1 MAEVARFFDTVSYG
15 ETDQAEVQSR
25 FRPDG
30 VIYEADANRLAVAS
44 PGGMFISVMPGE
56 AMVEGFHYKNTAVK
70 VLAIAA
76 NTSGATRIDRVVLR
90 LNRIANSL
98 TAEIVQGTPG
108 AGTPG
113 LTQVAGGVWELAL
126 ATVTVANGTLAVTS
140 AMITDAR
147 TYGNIIHNSAEIG
160 LASVPSGFAGIQRRV
175 LTADVSGNLY
185 FDDNAAG
192 RRNYLDNAT
201 FRVNQRVSGS
211 AGNSGDYASDRW
223 TFATTNNVG
232 GFFSGVVGVS
242 GSLAGVGSESCNAMF
257 FQRANNTAP
266 ATNTIVSVR
275 QNIEGTEL
283 LNLQGMP
290 MVLSFWAFAGKTGT
304 YGVNVEQMG
313 TNWKYL
319 STFTIT
325 LANAWQ
331 FFTIQVPWTSSGTW
345 LTTTAGAIAV
355 RWVAEAGATQRAATV
370 NAWYNGVEFAASTV
384 NNALNAT
391 NDTLYVAAPKLE
403 VGTLATRWEAM
414 NYATELQRAYR
425 YLYVEQAGGL
435 VPSFVYSTTQ
445 IISMMTFPV
454 QMRVTPSMAPS
465 QTPVFTN
472 GGAPAINGISNI
484 CNGQYTTGLTY
495 SSFGLWL
502 ASQRVCGGLLSSST
516 PSSNISAS
524 QAGLMQL
531 GSALRL
537 IYSAEP

>member
-1 MAEVARFFDTVSYG
+1 
-15 ETDQAEVQSR
+15 
-25 FRPDG
+25 
-30 VIYEADANRLAVAS
+30 
-44 PGGMFISVMPGE
+44 
-56 AMVEGFHYKNTAVK
+56 
-70 VLAIAA
+70 
-76 NTSGATRIDRVVLR
+76 
-90 LNRIANSL
+90 
-98 TAEIVQGTPG
+98 
-108 AGTPG
+108 
-113 LTQVAGGVWELAL
+113 
-126 ATVTVANGTLAVTS
+126 
-140 AMITDAR
+140 
-147 TYGNIIHNSAEIG
+147 
-160 LASVPSGFAGIQRRV
+160 
-175 LTADVSGNLY
+175 
-185 FDDNAAG
+185 
-192 RRNYLDNAT
+192 
-201 FRVNQRVSGS
+201 
-211 AGNSGDYASDRW
+211 
-223 TFATTNNVG
+223 
-232 GFFSGVVGVS
+232 
-242 GSLAGVGSESCNAMF
+242 MF

-319 STFTIT
+319 STFTIIVS
-325 LANAWQ
+325 NAWQ

-345 LTTTAGAIAV
+345 LTTTAGALAV
-355 RWVAEAGATQRAATV
+355 RWVAEAGAAQRAATV

-391 NDTLYVAAPKLE
+391 SDTLYIAAPKLE
-403 VGTLATRWEAM
+403 VGTLATRWEAV

-425 YLYVEQAGGL
+425 HLYVEQAGGL

-524 QAGLMQL
+524 QAGIMQL